1 MHNMLIIATNHLSML
16 TVYVRHRDP
25 NCPAPSP
32 RLLCCHISRGGMATL
47 PRNTFITFPQ
57 FASQSQGHRTHSAVT
72 FKHRRLWS
80 DRHYRK
86 CRHCLI
92 NVNAGMYLD
101 ENWLFMLN
109 FGNYGKMS
117 ILHFLF
123 EFIFPYRIAGVF
135 NARLHL
141 QN

>member
-1 MHNMLIIATNHLSML
+1 MQ
-16 TVYVRHRDP
+16 
-25 NCPAPSP
+25 
-32 RLLCCHISRGGMATL
+32 
-47 PRNTFITFPQ
+47 TF
-57 FASQSQGHRTHSAVT
+57 
-72 FKHRRLWS
+72 
-80 DRHYRK
+80 
-86 CRHCLI
+86 

-101 ENWLFMLN
+101 ENWLFMLD